1 MKHIVGFSGGADSQA
16 CAGWVLDHF
25 PKEDV
30 ILCNSDAGG
39 NEHPLTT
46 EHIKWYSENVHPVV
60 MIKPLVKDLGG
71 AGARSDEVKQRR
83 ESLGGDDKELSFGDL
98 AFIKNRFPSR
108 KAQFCTEYLKLI
120 PQKRWLDEN
129 LADQA
134 YTRYVGVRADES
146 AARRDLPEKQWDD
159 YFDCDLVRPILSW
172 TKEQIFDYI
181 KSRGEKVNPLYL
193 MGFGR
198 VGCAPCINSSKEDIL
213 NWATRFPEMIDK
225 VRQWEK
231 QVGRSFFPPNLVPG
245 VQVAFVD
252 EIVAWSKTSHGGKKI
267 PLPFFQAEAE
277 SGSCVSKYGLCE

>member
-1 MKHIVGFSGGADSQA
+1 M
-16 CAGWVLDHF
+16 
-25 PKEDV
+25 
-30 ILCNSDAGG
+30 
-39 NEHPLTT
+39 
-46 EHIKWYSENVHPVV
+46 
-60 MIKPLVKDLGG
+60 
-71 AGARSDEVKQRR
+71 
-83 ESLGGDDKELSFGDL
+83 GGDDKELSFGDL

-267 PLPFFQAEAE
+267 PLPFFQAEVE